1 MGALV
6 VYESMFGAT
15 RDVAE
20 CVVAGLAG
28 AGVAA
33 RAVEVGAADERLG
46 DDVTLLVVGGPT
58 HAFGMSRASS
68 RDDARK
74 QAPGGTVVSER
85 VGVREWLDGLDLA
98 GRSVPVAAFCTRVFR
113 PRLPGSAAKAIGKE
127 LRRHGG
133 RLVAPPQDFGVKGNE
148 GPLEGQLDAA
158 RAWGATLAASSGT
171 NPARLTAPR
180 QADGPPQPTTPRNV
194 RGSEG

>member
-1 MGALV
+1 MSALV

-20 CVVAGLAG
+20 SVVAGLVG
-28 AGVAA
+28 AGVPA
-33 RAVEVGAADERLG
+33 RAVEVGAAGGRLA

-85 VGVREWLDGLDLA
+85 VGVREWLAGLDLT
-98 GRSVPVAAFCTRVFR
+98 GRPVPVAAFCTRVFR
-113 PRLPGSAAKAIGKE
+113 PRLPGSAARAIGKE
-127 LRRHGG
+127 LSRRGG
-133 RLVAPPQDFGVKGNE
+133 RLVVPPQDFGVKGNE

-158 RAWGATLAASSGT
+158 RAWGTTLAALAASSGAT
-171 NPARLTAPR
+171 LA
-180 QADGPPQPTTPRNV
+180 
-194 RGSEG
+194 